1 MHLSGKDP
9 AHRTKR
15 RLRAG
20 EPVDR
25 DQWPVWASRRQD
37 RADDSHLSRG
47 ARSVGDD
54 RERRRAD
61 IAKPIGPRNS
71 ARRPPQRLYGIALSG
86 VATPLVVEPQRDLA
100 VAEQVRNGPV
110 RHAGVEHGRRD
121 VVAQVLERHVRVA
134 ARLGKPIAQ
143 RVRSDRRGPLGLPA
157 KMYSPG
163 RGSRPVCR
171 RDARRVAI
179 ADGGPGVGLVR
190 KPTKESDWRD
200 VPLID
205 SARAAFERQ
214 LARRR
219 EHSRRRPRRKERTAL
234 VCELPS
240 PLCGYILPKFPPDRG
255 ISHPHE
261 PL

>member
-1 MHLSGKDP
+1 VH
-9 AHRTKR
+9 
-15 RLRAG
+15 
-20 EPVDR
+20 
-25 DQWPVWASRRQD
+25 
-37 RADDSHLSRG
+37 
-47 ARSVGDD
+47 
-54 RERRRAD
+54 
-61 IAKPIGPRNS
+61 
-71 ARRPPQRLYGIALSG
+71 
-86 VATPLVVEPQRDLA
+86 
-100 VAEQVRNGPV
+100 
-110 RHAGVEHGRRD
+110 
-121 VVAQVLERHVRVA
+121 
-134 ARLGKPIAQ
+134 
-143 RVRSDRRGPLGLPA
+143 
-157 KMYSPG
+157 
-163 RGSRPVCR
+163 
-171 RDARRVAI
+171 
-179 ADGGPGVGLVR
+179 